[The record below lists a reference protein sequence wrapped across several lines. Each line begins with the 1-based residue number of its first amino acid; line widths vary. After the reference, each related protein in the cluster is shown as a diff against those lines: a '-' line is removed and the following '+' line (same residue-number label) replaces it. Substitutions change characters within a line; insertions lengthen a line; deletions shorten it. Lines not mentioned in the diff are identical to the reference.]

1 LAVPLKEAAPVL
13 FNTVTIHDMQ
23 TWRKLRQESSLVS
36 PAASYI
42 TGAVIDLD
50 GYSAYSRFIS
60 MFGKSAESELLPKR
74 AA

>member
-1 LAVPLKEAAPVL
+1 MKFGRSTQGSRAGSIQYCHHSRYANLEKVA
-13 FNTVTIHDMQ
+13 
-23 TWRKLRQESSLVS
+23 
-36 PAASYI
+36 AASYI